1 MQHLLER
8 LEVVFIFL
16 FLRSLRCVFAK
27 RERREGQRSAKNRG
41 AVGWT
46 RARYLLLSPVVR
58 YLTRLFGR
66 PFMWPNVPWTNK
78 SLFIQDAHGYI
89 GWTSFEAWRSSAVL
103 TRFFGISWL

>member
-8 LEVVFIFL
+8 FEVVLIFFFAFSL
-16 FLRSLRCVFAK
+16 LRLAK
-27 RERREGQRSAKNRG
+27 RERREGQRPAKNRG